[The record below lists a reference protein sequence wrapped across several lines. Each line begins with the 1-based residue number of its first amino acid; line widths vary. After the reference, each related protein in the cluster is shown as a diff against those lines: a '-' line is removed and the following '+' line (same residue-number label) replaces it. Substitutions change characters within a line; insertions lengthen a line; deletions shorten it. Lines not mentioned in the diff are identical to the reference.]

1 MFETSV
7 GPSTALVDRLFGD
20 RFATGSGG
28 YGNSVSSVGGLV
40 YDAKYNRSSTKV
52 SEDIGSTKATAPAA
66 LSRVGAVDAP
76 EDSTF
81 MATGTMWSVST

>member
-7 GPSTALVDRLFGD
+7 GPSTALVDRLLGD

-28 YGNSVSSVGGLV
+28 YGKSVSSVGGLV

-52 SEDIGSTKATAPAA
+52 SDDIGSSGGSARAA
-66 LSRVGAVDAP
+66 LSRTGAVEAP
-76 EDSTF
+76 GGSTF
-81 MATGTMWSVST
+81 MTTGTT

>member
-1 MFETSV
+1 MLETSV

-20 RFATGSGG
+20 RLTCGSGG

-52 SEDIGSTKATAPAA
+52 SDDIGRIGGTVPEA
-66 LSRVGAVDAP
+66 LSRAGAVQAP
-76 EDSTF
+76 KGSTF
-81 MATGTMWSVST
+81 MATGKM

>member
-20 RFATGSGG
+20 RFATGSDG
-28 YGNSVSSVGGLV
+28 YGKSVSSVGGLV

-52 SEDIGSTKATAPAA
+52 SNDIGRISCTALAA
-66 LSRVGAVDAP
+66 LSRVGAVEAP
-76 EDSTF
+76 EGSKF
-81 MATGTMWSVST
+81 MATGTI

>member
-1 MFETSV
+1 MLATSV

-52 SEDIGSTKATAPAA
+52 SDDIGSSGNTAAATLSRAGAVEAPA
-66 LSRVGAVDAP
+66 G
-76 EDSTF
+76 STV
-81 MATGTMWSVST
+81 MATGTMKSVSP